1 MSEQQDGL
9 SLLKETI
16 EQVASDVESER
27 RPRPRLAPRVLLAA
41 AALLIVVLLGYQFMR
56 NPRTAEVEVIELR
69 IEGRPVG
76 ARIVEGAA
84 PSTIIIVPERRSPV
98 VAAAAAGIPGGT
110 K

>member
-1 MSEQQDGL
+1 MNEERDGL
-9 SLLKETI
+9 TLLKESI
-16 EQVASDVESER
+16 EEVAADIESHR
-27 RPRPRLAPRVLLAA
+27 RPRPRSALRALLAA
-41 AALLIVVLLGYQFMR
+41 AALLIVLFLGYQFLH

-84 PSTIIIVPERRSPV
+84 PSTIIIVPEQRGPV
-98 VAAAAAGIPGGT
+98 VAASAACFMGGT